1 MAKNV
6 AIFTGASSG
15 MGREFVKQINDA
27 RMFDEI
33 WLIARRRDRLEELTA
48 SLRSPARILELD
60 LRKEEDLDTYRN
72 ALAAEAPNVVLFVN
86 AAGFGLFGEFTEM
99 DVKAQTA
106 MIDLNAKAL
115 TVMTYLTLPYMTKG
129 AELYELGSLSA
140 FQPVPYIAVYSATKA
155 YVLSFTR
162 AVGRE
167 VKPRGIRMMAVCPF
181 WVKTEFF
188 DHAVHDDTISYYA
201 VFYTAD
207 YVVRRAIK
215 DMKKGRD
222 LSVPGKYAKA
232 QMLLV
237 KLLPHRLVMALWC
250 KQQKKP

>member
-1 MAKNV
+1 MAKNIAV
-6 AIFTGASSG
+6 FTGASSG
-15 MGREFVKQINDA
+15 IGREFVRQINSS
-27 RMFDEI
+27 RTFDEI
-33 WLIARRRDRLEELTA
+33 WLIARRRDRLEELVS
-48 SLRSPARILELD
+48 SLRSPAKILELD
-60 LRKEEDLDTYRN
+60 LRRKEDLESYKAT
-72 ALAAEAPNVVLFVN
+72 LAAEQPNIVLFVN
-86 AAGFGLFGEFTEM
+86 AAGFGLFGAFSEM
-99 DVKAQTA
+99 DIDAQTA

-129 AELYELGSLSA
+129 AEVYELGSLSA
-140 FQPVPYIAVYSATKA
+140 FQPVPYIAVYSASKA

-201 VFYTAD
+201 VFYTAEQ
-207 YVVRRAIK
+207 VVRRAIK

-222 LSVPGKYAKA
+222 LSVVGKIAYA

-237 KLLPHRLVMALWC
+237 KFLPHRLIMALWC